1 MISYPFPPWL
11 FGDKV
16 EVQDVLDQL
25 FILDNCILKVSFL
38 FVSWSVYIYIYVR

>member
-25 FILDNCILKVSFL
+25 FIPDKF
-38 FVSWSVYIYIYVR
+38 